1 MLIHQKQIGTLK
13 REDIYSTNIIGN
25 IENINDIFQKIYNIN
40 TEEESKKKKYRFF
53 FSKKEDTI
61 NIDSKYKIPIYLSQY
76 KYKKLYVDKKKYY
89 RDLAAGRKVIDSL
102 TEEEVNNL
110 DNILQNS
117 NITIYQTSWTKLS
130 ESLKLNRIHNFV
142 KDLSKNYNLEEKYS
156 SKLEEELFDAIRTKQ
171 LSKSNQVDYN
181 AENGKINS
189 ILNLKHN
196 PTTNTF
202 SLIN

>member
-1 MLIHQKQIGTLK
+1 MLIHQNQIETLK
-13 REDIYSTNIIGN
+13 REDIYSTNIIEN
-25 IENINDIFQKIYNIN
+25 IENIHNVFQKIYNIN

-53 FSKKEDTI
+53 FSKKENI
-61 NIDSKYKIPIYLSQY
+61 ANIDSKYKIPIYLSQY

-89 RDLAAGRKVIDSL
+89 RDVAAGRKIIDNF
-102 TEEEVNNL
+102 TEEEANNL

-117 NITIYQTSWTKLS
+117 NIKIYQTSWTKLS

-156 SKLEEELFDAIRTKQ
+156 SKLEKELFDSIRTKQ
-171 LSKSNQVDYN
+171 LTKSNQVDYDI
-181 AENGKINS
+181 ENGKINN
-189 ILNLKHN
+189 IYNLKHN
-196 PTTNTF
+196 STTNTF